1 MEEFA
6 GEQEAFN
13 DFFRIGLS
21 LKESRSP
28 SEQGKLNIKLYEQFY
43 AADIIVASPLALRMI
58 AGQKVDEK
66 ANQLEQG
73 VDTDF
78 LASIEYLILDQAE
91 AFVFQNMEHLDEV
104 LKVLN
109 QKPKKL
115 TQLNDIMR
123 IKEIYS

>member
-1 MEEFA
+1 MILAPFKKMAYEIIEQIVLLCNEGKWKRVSKKKKFMEEFA
-6 GEQEAFN
+6 GEEEAFN

-66 ANQLEQG
+66 AN
-73 VDTDF
+73 
-78 LASIEYLILDQAE
+78 
-91 AFVFQNMEHLDEV
+91 
-104 LKVLN
+104 
-109 QKPKKL
+109 
-115 TQLNDIMR
+115 
-123 IKEIYS
+123 

>member
-1 MEEFA
+1 MAYEIIEQIVLLCNEGKWKRVSKKKKFMEEFA
-6 GEQEAFN
+6 GEEEAFN

-66 ANQLEQG
+66 ANMLDKG

-91 AFVFQNMEHLDEV
+91 AFVF
-104 LKVLN
+104 
-109 QKPKKL
+109 
-115 TQLNDIMR
+115 
-123 IKEIYS
+123 